1 MIPVEES
8 HESNSE
14 LRSSEEL
21 LQLSRI
27 LYPCFDGG

>member
-1 MIPVEES
+1 VIPVEES

-14 LRSSEEL
+14 LRSSEL